1 MPSIGMLILA
11 SAYGLSAAITLSDAS
26 AASML
31 PTPPVSIYPD
41 ITSGTSYI
49 SPTAYEM
56 SGGATYV
63 LGSDPKLFMVAGIRT
78 IAPVLYGL
86 LAAIMLRVRITIAT
100 TPGMAVAA

>member
-1 MPSIGMLILA
+1 VSI
-11 SAYGLSAAITLSDAS
+11 
-26 AASML
+26 L

-49 SPTAYEM
+49 SPIAYEM
-56 SGGATYV
+56 AGGATYV
-63 LGSDPKLFMVAGIRT
+63 LGSDPKLFKVAGSRV

-86 LAAIMLRVRITIAT
+86 SEAIMLRVGITIAT

>member
-1 MPSIGMLILA
+1 
-11 SAYGLSAAITLSDAS
+11 
-26 AASML
+26 ML

-49 SPTAYEM
+49 SPIAYVM
-56 SGGATYV
+56 TGGAAYV
-63 LGSDPKLFMVAGIRT
+63 LGSDPKLFKVAGSRV

-86 LAAIMLRVRITIAT
+86 SAAITLRVGIDIET